1 MRSASGTIS
10 KEKPVMT
17 GKRRWGEVMA
27 TAAGLMITL
36 SAAMVLA
43 IILIFLLS
51 DEPGRTIY
59 YFLAGPFTNRY

>member
-1 MRSASGTIS
+1 
-10 KEKPVMT
+10 
-17 GKRRWGEVMA
+17 MA